1 MSGGENR
8 GSFVL
13 ILMVNRYNMK
23 VELFFPPLREKTG
36 EISLIRK

>member
-13 ILMVNRYNMK
+13 ILAMNRYNMK
-23 VELFFPPLREKTG
+23 VELFFPPLKEKDG
-36 EISLIRK
+36 